1 VTDPPGPI
9 RMVDVIREIQAIARA
24 AEEGGDPEIVAACRR
39 VQSMLARLRND
50 FVEDLIGDTAPSER
64 AA

>member
-1 VTDPPGPI
+1 
-9 RMVDVIREIQAIARA
+9 MVDVIREIQAIARA